1 MGPTTHFEIFS
12 DDKNNAISNSNE
24 GIVLITNI
32 ENVKSNKLLLNI
44 NILNFEGNSGNLI
57 FSIKNSN
64 GILVTSYEDSF
75 KTKNRNIEFT
85 KLIKTSEK
93 LMPGKYTFETKLK
106 DENERTISNI
116 NNFEVG
122 QEVSQESVYEPLI
135 LFIILFWL
143 ILMGIIIWGV
153 KKIISLRK

>member
-1 MGPTTHFEIFS
+1 LFLCNCTISYGP
-12 DDKNNAISNSNE
+12 
-24 GIVLITNI
+24 VQ
-32 ENVKSNKLLLNI
+32 
-44 NILNFEGNSGNLI
+44 
-57 FSIKNSN
+57 
-64 GILVTSYEDSF
+64 
-75 KTKNRNIEFT
+75 
-85 KLIKTSEK
+85 
-93 LMPGKYTFETKLK
+93 PGKYTFETKLK